1 VVWHF
6 WPLQQ
11 QDLYIWLNSTVSGLL
26 TLDLIF
32 ELYLLLLSNSV
43 DINLTVN
50 NNMTEPSVD
59 SAFDNIKQA
68 ESAGAD
74 ISNLVERFN
83 NALELLHQ
91 AQISS
96 SNKSC
101 SSYTNCVAD
110 AQEIFSQISNES
122 ASFRE
127 HAGRDFY
134 YNVVGIFALYAP
146 LGAFLISFFTL
157 YSYKS
162 WKSYQIKKFLD
173 LEIREKSN

>member
-1 VVWHF
+1 M
-6 WPLQQ
+6 
-11 QDLYIWLNSTVSGLL
+11 L

-50 NNMTEPSVD
+50 NMTQPSVD
-59 SAFDNIKQA
+59 TAFDNIRQA
-68 ESAGAD
+68 ENAGAD
-74 ISNLVERFN
+74 VSTLVERFN
-83 NALELLHQ
+83 SALELLHQ

-96 SNKSC
+96 KKSC

-110 AQEIFSQISNES
+110 AQEIFSQITNES
-122 ASFRE
+122 ASYRE
-127 HAGRDFY
+127 HAGRNFY
-134 YNVVGIFALYAP
+134 FNVVGIFALYAP
-146 LGAFLISFFTL
+146 LGAFLISFFGL

-173 LEIREKSN
+173 LEIKEKSN

>member
-1 VVWHF
+1 VVWHS

-11 QDLYIWLNSTVSGLL
+11 QDLYIWLNNTVSGLL

-50 NNMTEPSVD
+50 NMTQPSVD
-59 SAFDNIKQA
+59 TAFDNIRQA
-68 ESAGAD
+68 EIAGAD
-74 ISNLVERFN
+74 VSNLVERFN
-83 NALELLHQ
+83 YALELLHQ
-91 AQISS
+91 GQISS

-110 AQEIFSQISNES
+110 AQEIFSQITNES
-122 ASFRE
+122 ASYRE

-146 LGAFLISFFTL
+146 LGAFLISFFGL

>member
-1 VVWHF
+1 
-6 WPLQQ
+6 
-11 QDLYIWLNSTVSGLL
+11 LL

-50 NNMTEPSVD
+50 NMTQPSVD
-59 SAFDNIKQA
+59 TAFDNIRQA
-68 ESAGAD
+68 EIAGAD
-74 ISNLVERFN
+74 VSNLVERFN
-83 NALELLHQ
+83 YALELLHQ
-91 AQISS
+91 GQISS

-110 AQEIFSQISNES
+110 AQEIFSQITNES
-122 ASFRE
+122 ASYRE
-127 HAGRDFY
+127 NAGRDFY

-146 LGAFLISFFTL
+146 LGAFLISFFGL
-157 YSYKS
+157 HSYKS